1 VLFADLVG
9 STASADGADPEDIQ
23 ARLRPYYARVRDEIE
38 SVGGTVE
45 KFIGDAVVG
54 VFGAPTSH
62 EDDPSRAVQ
71 AALQVVGAIEHLNE
85 QDPQL
90 ALAVR
95 VAVDTGEAVVSLGTP
110 AERGDG
116 LGDAR
121 RDVFLARPEVTALSS

>member
-54 VFGAPTSH
+54 VFDAPTSH

-71 AALQVVGAIEHLNE
+71 AIQVVGAIEHLNE

-95 VAVDTGEAVVSLGTP
+95 VAVDTGEAVVSLGPPRNGGTDSAMP
-110 AERGDG
+110 VA
-116 LGDAR
+116 
-121 RDVFLARPEVTALSS
+121 TSSSPDLR